1 MHCFGGIIRIYHI
14 TAVIVHFCTSA
25 VLNKRYFVYRA
36 ICFCIDQN
44 KRFFRV
50 AGQVIIRLQPSL
62 IIIITEIRVPD
73 V

>member
-14 TAVIVHFCTSA
+14 TAVIVHFCTST

-36 ICFCIDQN
+36 ICFCIDRIN
-44 KRFFRV
+44 AFSGRGSV
-50 AGQVIIRLQPSL
+50 VIRLQPSL